1 MSDMGKVVVKRVGDI
16 DVICRELTVGQL
28 RGMVQTDIEGDLV
41 ADFLFQEARLS
52 DLQKMSSLS
61 REQLEGL
68 RPSELRLVVDACKE
82 ANPDFFEMLARVAA
96 ARKAS

>member
-1 MSDMGKVVVKRVGDI
+1 MSEMGKVVVKRIGDL

-28 RGMVQTDIEGDLV
+28 RGMVQAEIDGDLV
-41 ADFLFQEARLS
+41 ADFLFQDVRLA
-52 DLQKMSSLS
+52 DLQQLCNLS

-68 RPSELRLVVDACKE
+68 RPSELRLVVEACKE

-96 ARKAS
+96 VRKAS